1 MAAGFLDHC
10 DAARAAVSKGDLSL
24 GRKHFEAALKIKPDA
39 IDARYGLAT
48 ICYLQK
54 DVDSAMDQFAEVQRL
69 DPLHA
74 GSAINLGALF
84 NLKGDYEKAIVHL
97 RRGIQLDRTRSEGYY
112 NLGIAYRKLGKLE
125 LAIQAY
131 REAHH
136 LNPRMVEPI
145 YNLANIYKE
154 MERIEQAISHYRQA
168 LEINPGFRK
177 ARESLE
183 LLENKLNAS
192 KNANQAT
199 ADAAMETPT
208 DDPLE
213 GDERLDRMLDP
224 EKDSEL
230 LARLHAETSE
240 AMQMVSAWVKYTE
253 DLDEAVRTLAVHVT
267 SSSEQE
273 NLRGAMLDMARA
285 LGKFEACINKFS
297 EKKAQ
302 ISEISTQ
309 LIEHA

>member
-1 MAAGFLDHC
+1 MAAGFLDYI
-10 DAARAAVSKGDLSL
+10 DAARAAVAKGELST
-24 GRKHFEAALKIKPDA
+24 GRKHFETALQIKPDA

-54 DVDSAMDQFAEVQRL
+54 DVDSAMEQFAEVQRL

-84 NLKGDYEKAIVHL
+84 NLKGDYEKAVVHL

-154 MERIEQAISHYRQA
+154 MDRIEQAISHYRQA

-183 LLENKLNAS
+183 LLENRLNAS

-199 ADAAMETPT
+199 AEAAMETPT

-224 EKDSEL
+224 DKDSEL
-230 LARLHAETSE
+230 LARMHTETGE
-240 AMQMVSAWVKYTE
+240 AMQLVGAWVKYTE
-253 DLDEAVRTLAVHVT
+253 ELDEKVRTLAVHVT
-267 SSSEQE
+267 SSTEQE
-273 NLRGAMLDMARA
+273 NLRGALIDLGRA
-285 LGKFEACINKFS
+285 LGKFVSCINKFN
-297 EKKAQ
+297 EKKAV
-302 ISEISTQ
+302 ISEISTKF
-309 LIEHA
+309 IEQA

>member
-1 MAAGFLDHC
+1 MAAGFFDHF
-10 DAARAAVSKGDLSL
+10 DAARSAVGKGDLAT
-24 GRKHFEAALKIKPDA
+24 GRKHFENALKIKPDA
-39 IDARYGLAT
+39 VDARYGLAT
-48 ICYLQK
+48 VCYLQK
-54 DVDSAMDQFAEVQRL
+54 DIDAAMDQFAEVQRL

-84 NLKGDYEKAIVHL
+84 NLKGDYEKAVVHL

-125 LAIQAY
+125 LAIHAY

-154 MERIEQAISHYRQA
+154 MDRTDQALSHYRQA
-168 LEINPGFRK
+168 LEINPGYRK

-183 LLENKLNAS
+183 QLERHLHSTKT
-192 KNANQAT
+192 ANQGT

-213 GDERLDRMLDP
+213 GDERLDRLLDP
-224 EKDSEL
+224 DKDTDL
-230 LARLHAETSE
+230 LAKMHADTTE
-240 AMQMVSAWVKYTE
+240 AVQLVAAWVKYTE
-253 DLDEAVRTLAVHVT
+253 DLDECVRNLAVHVT
-267 SSSEQE
+267 SSSEKE
-273 NLRGAMLDMARA
+273 HLVDALVGLRRSMA
-285 LGKFEACINKFS
+285 KFENVIRKFD
-297 EKKAQ
+297 EKRGH
-302 ISEISTQ
+302 ISEISQ
-309 LIEHA
+309 QFIEQA